1 MKEGVYEKNYHSVLC
16 DAAFMFGVHFVS
28 KKHHRAA
35 RPSQN
40 RKVQIRYFTAFLM
53 CRYHKSLPLV
63 SDRSFVYETSVFK
76 AGVLFFNGNVELQS
90 LENYFKIN
98 MPKNGWK
105 YVNSFRYRDSILNY
119 VKDDKTCNIR
129 MSRDTFSADV
139 EIWVGPAEKGTIQ
152 KSNEAT
158 IR

>member
-1 MKEGVYEKNYHSVLC
+1 MKKIIILSCVMLLLCSGCTLFQKYSISSPTQPKQEG
-16 DAAFMFGVHFVS
+16 
-28 KKHHRAA
+28 
-35 RPSQN
+35 PN
-40 RKVQIRYFTAFLM
+40 RLFYGFPDVPIPQELTIVNDK
-53 CRYHKSLPLV
+53 
-63 SDRSFVYETSVFK
+63 SFVYETSVFK

-129 MSRDTFSADV
+129 MSRGTFSSDV

-152 KSNEAT
+152 RSNEAT
-158 IR
+158 IK

>member
-1 MKEGVYEKNYHSVLC
+1 MKKIIILSCVMLLLCSGCTLFQKYNLGRSSEPKQEGPNQ
-16 DAAFMFGVHFVS
+16 AFYGFPDV
-28 KKHHRAA
+28 
-35 RPSQN
+35 PIPQELT
-40 RKVQIRYFTAFLM
+40 I
-53 CRYHKSLPLV
+53 V
-63 SDRSFVYETSVFK
+63 SDKSFVYETSVFK

-129 MSRDTFSADV
+129 MSKGTFSSDV

-152 KSNEAT
+152 RSNETT

>member
-1 MKEGVYEKNYHSVLC
+1 MKKIIILSCVMLLLC
-16 DAAFMFGVHFVS
+16 SGCTFFRNLTGQQYQPKQEAGPNQAFYGFPDV
-28 KKHHRAA
+28 
-35 RPSQN
+35 PIPQELT
-40 RKVQIRYFTAFLM
+40 I
-53 CRYHKSLPLV
+53 V

-129 MSRDTFSADV
+129 MSRGAFSSDV

-152 KSNEAT
+152 KPNEAT

>member
-1 MKEGVYEKNYHSVLC
+1 MKKIIILSCVMLLLCSGCTFFKNLTGQQNQPKQEGGPNQ
-16 DAAFMFGVHFVS
+16 AFYGFPDV
-28 KKHHRAA
+28 
-35 RPSQN
+35 PIPQEL
-40 RKVQIRYFTAFLM
+40 T
-53 CRYHKSLPLV
+53 LV

-129 MSRDTFSADV
+129 MSRGTFSSDV

-152 KSNEAT
+152 KPNEAT

>member
-1 MKEGVYEKNYHSVLC
+1 MKKIIILSCVMLLLC
-16 DAAFMFGVHFVS
+16 SGCACFQ
-28 KKHHRAA
+28 RQP
-35 RPSQN
+35 PSTPRLSQS
-40 RKVQIRYFTAFLM
+40 RKVQIRYFMAFLM
-53 CRYHKSLPLV
+53 CLIPQELTIV
-63 SDRSFVYETSVFK
+63 SDKSFVYETSALK

-129 MSRDTFSADV
+129 MSRGTFSSDI

>member
-1 MKEGVYEKNYHSVLC
+1 MKKFIILSCVMLLLCSGCTFFRNLTGQQNQPKQEGGPNQ
-16 DAAFMFGVHFVS
+16 AFYGFPDV
-28 KKHHRAA
+28 
-35 RPSQN
+35 PIPQEL
-40 RKVQIRYFTAFLM
+40 T
-53 CRYHKSLPLV
+53 LV

-129 MSRDTFSADV
+129 MSRGTFSSDV

-152 KSNEAT
+152 KPNEAT

>member
-1 MKEGVYEKNYHSVLC
+1 MKKFIILSCVMLLLCSGCTFFKNLTGQQNQPKQEGGPNQ
-16 DAAFMFGVHFVS
+16 AFYGFPDV
-28 KKHHRAA
+28 
-35 RPSQN
+35 PIPQEL
-40 RKVQIRYFTAFLM
+40 T
-53 CRYHKSLPLV
+53 LV

-129 MSRDTFSADV
+129 MSRGAFSSDV

-152 KSNEAT
+152 KPNEAT